1 MNTTEYI
8 RNKTK
13 QNILEQI
20 QNRTYLK
27 EYKIE
32 YIRNTKQNIKE
43 IIQNRIDQ
51 NRYKTELFQKNI
63 KQNILER
70 I

>member
-43 IIQNRIDQ
+43 IIQKKI
-51 NRYKTELFQKNI
+51 Y
-63 KQNILER
+63 
-70 I
+70 